1 MQAQTQLM
9 KDMQSFWIFWPQP
22 SWIPWNT
29 QLFFNTEVKSV
40 FFGEKKKKSL
50 QIYLS
55 YTPPLQ

>member
-40 FFGEKKKKSL
+40 FFGEKKKKKSSD
-50 QIYLS
+50 LS
-55 YTPPLQ
+55 